1 MKAPIIAIVGRA
13 NVGKSTLFN
22 RLVGANKALTSPIPG
37 TTRDRAEADCF
48 WNGKI
53 AHIVDTGGV
62 NIQAIDPFDQDIQ
75 TQAGYAMKQADV
87 ILFLVDVQVGI
98 SPDDRELAKQLRKT
112 KKPVFLIAN
121 KADNAR
127 LRKRAELPEWKAL
140 GYGQPM
146 SIAAHQGI
154 SVGDVLDEV
163 WKTLK
168 KIKKPPVDV
177 SEVGIMR
184 IIVIGTPNVGKSSLL
199 NALIGEPRFITSPV
213 AHTTREPNDTL
224 IEHNG
229 KQYLFMDT
237 AGIRKIAGVRKRG
250 GMEFIGVEKTLKL
263 LPKSDIALFVI
274 DVSAKIQNQEKKLVD
289 KLLSSKVG
297 SIVIANKWDLIED
310 KTPTTQNDF
319 LRYFSQ
325 SLPFA
330 TFLPILFTSAKT
342 GQHVA
347 KIFSAIDSVQNERYK
362 QIDEE
367 TLTEFLN
374 RMIARHKPSR
384 HKGIKH
390 PEVLRFRQIGVTP
403 PSFILTIKGKRADV
417 LHPSYLRFLEN
428 RLREE
433 FGFEGTT
440 VRIDSRP
447 ERRIV

>member
-250 GMEFIGVEKTLKL
+250 GMEFIGVEKTFPVF
-263 LPKSDIALFVI
+263 LPTI
-274 DVSAKIQNQEKKLVD
+274 DKVEVVRK
-289 KLLSSKVG
+289 SKVRR
-297 SIVIANKWDLIED
+297 SKLYYLRE
-310 KTPTTQNDF
+310 KT
-319 LRYFSQ
+319 
-325 SLPFA
+325 
-330 TFLPILFTSAKT
+330 AKEIRRKT
-342 GQHVA
+342 
-347 KIFSAIDSVQNERYK
+347 KIDTSVQAEK
-362 QIDEE
+362 
-367 TLTEFLN
+367 TE
-374 RMIARHKPSR
+374 
-384 HKGIKH
+384 
-390 PEVLRFRQIGVTP
+390 
-403 PSFILTIKGKRADV
+403 
-417 LHPSYLRFLEN
+417 
-428 RLREE
+428 
-433 FGFEGTT
+433 
-440 VRIDSRP
+440 
-447 ERRIV
+447 